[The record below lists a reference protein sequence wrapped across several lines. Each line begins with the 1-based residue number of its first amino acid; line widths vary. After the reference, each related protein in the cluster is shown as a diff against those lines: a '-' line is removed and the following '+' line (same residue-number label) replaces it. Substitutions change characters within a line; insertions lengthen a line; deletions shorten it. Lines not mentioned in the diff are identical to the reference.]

1 MVLLARVLGKRW
13 AVTGADNDAGAMKR
27 ATSLALR
34 EGVAR
39 QLATLE
45 IDVRR
50 QPLPLPA
57 HACAPPRSAA
67 GGGEGEGGG
76 GGGVAGGMAGGGGV
90 AGGSSNRWRLVH
102 GSRFLDRRVLPVVRD
117 SLLAPNGLFVWST
130 FLQAHSVCVLYSCAA
145 FLAFL
150 VHKCKC

>member
-1 MVLLARVLGKRW
+1 MVLLARVLGERW
-13 AVTGADNDAGAMKR
+13 TVTGADNDAGAMKR

-50 QPLPLPA
+50 QPLPL
-57 HACAPPRSAA
+57 
-67 GGGEGEGGG
+67 
-76 GGGVAGGMAGGGGV
+76 
-90 AGGSSNRWRLVH
+90 AGGSTNRWRLVH
-102 GSRFLDRRVLPVVRD
+102 GSRFLDRRVLPLVRD

-130 FLQAHSVCVLYSCAA
+130 FLQAHSVCVLYSCTA

-150 VHKCKC
+150 VQKCKY